1 MATVTRDSKGVR
13 IWFKDAAGKR
23 KSIRLGDAHDDY
35 ATRFALNLEDLNSAV
50 KYNATIRPEIAGWVM
65 GLCEDIQN
73 RLAALGLIEIQQ
85 AEPEP
90 DAPKLGPFVDGWIAG
105 RHDVK
110 PTSKLVY
117 GRCRNWL
124 VEYFGEDRPIDGIT
138 EGDADE
144 WAAFLRS
151 KLGENTARK
160 MASVAKQVFKHAV
173 RKRFIESN
181 SFTDLSAA
189 VRASDD
195 RSQFVTRAEID
206 KAIAVAPDVEW
217 ELIIALARY
226 GGLRMPSELFP
237 LKWRD
242 INLAA
247 GRMTITSP
255 KTEHHTSGGSR
266 VCPIFPELRKYFE
279 QQLLAVSDGTGRVA
293 GSRNVIEKHRLNSG
307 NLSTQFT
314 RILTKAGVTPWPKLM
329 INLRSSRQTELENEF
344 PTHVVC
350 KWLGNSPQIAH
361 RHYLKVTD
369 SHFDQAIGGA
379 PGGAPG
385 GANGP
390 KVVQNNAGQNRT
402 TGDTETPESD
412 GKHGG
417 NSVSPTKNGVPEMTP
432 ETPFSGRYWTRTNDL
447 HDVNV
452 AL

>member
-1 MATVTRDSKGVR
+1 MLPNRFSNTPSGS
-13 IWFKDAAGKR
+13 G
-23 KSIRLGDAHDDY
+23 SLNPIRLPTFPPPSG
-35 ATRFALNLEDLNSAV
+35 
-50 KYNATIRPEIAGWVM
+50 PVM
-65 GLCEDIQN
+65 TG
-73 RLAALGLIEIQQ
+73 
-85 AEPEP
+85 
-90 DAPKLGPFVDGWIAG
+90 
-105 RHDVK
+105 
-110 PTSKLVY
+110 
-117 GRCRNWL
+117 
-124 VEYFGEDRPIDGIT
+124 
-138 EGDADE
+138 
-144 WAAFLRS
+144 
-151 KLGENTARK
+151 
-160 MASVAKQVFKHAV
+160 
-173 RKRFIESN
+173 
-181 SFTDLSAA
+181 
-189 VRASDD
+189 ASDD

-206 KAIAVAPDVEW
+206 KAIAVALDVEW

-247 GRMTITSP
+247 GRMTVTSP

-279 QQLLAVSDGTGRVA
+279 QQLLSVSEGTGRVA

-329 INLRSSRQTELENEF
+329 INLRSSRQTELENTF

-379 PGGAPG
+379 PGGAN
-385 GANGP
+385 GA
-390 KVVQNNAGQNRT
+390 KVVQNKSGQGGTNS
-402 TGDTETPESD
+402 DTETPES
-412 GKHGG
+412 GEKRGQK
-417 NSVSPTKNGVPEMTP
+417 SVSSTKNGVPEMTP

>member
-1 MATVTRDSKGVR
+1 MATVTRDSKGARV
-13 IWFKDAAGKR
+13 WFKDGTGKR
-23 KSIRLGDAHDDY
+23 KSIRLGDVHDDY
-35 ATRFALNLEDLNSAV
+35 ATRFACNLEDLNTAV
-50 KYNATIRPEIAGWVM
+50 KYNATIRSETAQWAM
-65 GLCEDIQN
+65 GLCEDLQN

-90 DAPKLGPFVDGWIAG
+90 DAPKLGAFVDAWIAG

-124 VEYFGEDRPIDGIT
+124 VEYFGEDRRIDDIT

-242 INLAA
+242 INLTA

-329 INLRSSRQTELENEF
+329 INLRSSRQTELENTF

-379 PGGAPG
+379 PGGAN
-385 GANGP
+385 GAE
-390 KVVQNNAGQNRT
+390 VVQNKSGHGET
-402 TGDTETPESD
+402 KPDTETPES
-412 GKHGG
+412 GEKHGG
-417 NSVSPTKNGVPEMTP
+417 NIVPPTKNGVPEINP